1 MRYIVTSALPYANA
15 SLHLGHMLEAIQ
27 TDIWVRSL
35 NLDSHQAYYFCASDT
50 HGTPVMLKAKELSIK
65 PEDLVNKMKIEH
77 QKTFEDFNIN
87 LTNFHTT
94 HSEESEELTLN
105 IFNKLSKN
113 KKIYTKDIIQLFDEK
128 ENIFL
133 SDRFVKG
140 TCPACGAADQY
151 VMRVRS
157 VVRHMMP

>member
-1 MRYIVTSALPYANA
+1 
-15 SLHLGHMLEAIQ
+15 MLVAIQ

-113 KKIYTKDIIQLFDEK
+113 RRFIQKILFSYLMKRKIYFFQIDL
-128 ENIFL
+128 
-133 SDRFVKG
+133 
-140 TCPACGAADQY
+140 
-151 VMRVRS
+151 
-157 VVRHMMP
+157 